1 MQDDKEALRRR
12 FSELCDRAETRRS
25 PVFSDFLDMHEQ
37 SVLEEIR
44 FSSPVFL
51 WGGYNEAERRIA
63 CFGFTETPETDELPA
78 QWICIAPAAQKFA
91 DALTHRDFLGAL
103 LSLGLR
109 REMIGDIVV
118 TENCGYVFCMR
129 TVVSCILSELSRV
142 KHTTVRCSAA
152 EALPPDAVRAPEY
165 SEFVVAGTRL
175 DALCAA
181 VFHLSRADA
190 QKRIAAGRVFVNS
203 REITKSDFSPS
214 DGDIISVRG
223 LGRFVYDGVARETK
237 KGKLRVEIGIYK

>member
-12 FSELCDRAETRRS
+12 FSELCDRADTRRT

-37 SVLEEIR
+37 SVLEETR

-51 WGGYNEAERRIA
+51 WGGYKEAERRIA
-63 CFGFTETPETDELPA
+63 CFGFTETPEIDALPA

-118 TENCGYVFCMR
+118 TENCGYVFCIR

-142 KHTTVRCSAA
+142 KHTTVRCSAV
-152 EALPPDAVRAPEY
+152 EALPPDAVCAPEY
-165 SEFVVAGTRL
+165 SEVVVAGTRL

-181 VFHLSRADA
+181 VFRLSRADA

-203 REITKSDFSPS
+203 REITKSDFSPTE
-214 DGDIISVRG
+214 GDIISVRG
-223 LGRFVYDGVARETK
+223 LGRFVFDGVARETK

>member
-12 FSELCDRAETRRS
+12 FSELCDRADTRRT

-223 LGRFVYDGVARETK
+223 LGRFVFDGVARETK

>member
-12 FSELCDRAETRRS
+12 FSELCDRADTRRT

-37 SVLEEIR
+37 SVLEETR

-51 WGGYNEAERRIA
+51 WGGYKEAERRIA

-118 TENCGYVFCMR
+118 TENCGYVFACAR
-129 TVVSCILSELSRV
+129 SFPAFFRSF
-142 KHTTVRCSAA
+142 
-152 EALPPDAVRAPEY
+152 RA
-165 SEFVVAGTRL
+165 
-175 DALCAA
+175 
-181 VFHLSRADA
+181 
-190 QKRIAAGRVFVNS
+190 
-203 REITKSDFSPS
+203 
-214 DGDIISVRG
+214 
-223 LGRFVYDGVARETK
+223 
-237 KGKLRVEIGIYK
+237 

>member
-165 SEFVVAGTRL
+165 SEFVVSGTRL

-190 QKRIAAGRVFVNS
+190 QKRIASGRVFVNS

-223 LGRFVYDGVARETK
+223 LGRFVFDGVARETK

>member
-37 SVLEEIR
+37 SVLEETR

-51 WGGYNEAERRIA
+51 CGGYQEAERRIA
-63 CFGFTETPETDELPA
+63 CFGFTEMPETDALPA

-142 KHTTVRCSAA
+142 KHTTVRCSAV
-152 EALPPDAVRAPEY
+152 EVLPPDAVRAPEY
-165 SEFVVAGTRL
+165 SEVVVAGTRL

-181 VFHLSRADA
+181 VFRLSRADA

-223 LGRFVYDGVARETK
+223 LGRFVFDGIARETK

>member
-181 VFHLSRADA
+181 VFNLSRADA
-190 QKRIAAGRVFVNS
+190 QKRIASGRVFVNS

>member
-1 MQDDKEALRRR
+1 MQDEKEALRKR
-12 FSELCDRAETRRS
+12 FSELCDRAELRRA

-37 SVLEEIR
+37 SILQETR
-44 FSSPVFL
+44 FSSSVFL
-51 WGGYNEAERRIA
+51 CGGYDTAERRIA
-63 CFGFTETPETDELPA
+63 CFGFSEPPEAEELPA
-78 QWICIAPAAQKFA
+78 QWLCIKPAAQKFA

-118 TENCGYVFCMR
+118 TENCGYVFCMQ
-129 TVVSCILSELSRV
+129 TVVSCVLSELSRV
-142 KHTTVRCSAA
+142 KHTTVRCSVAKS
-152 EALPPDAVRAPEY
+152 LPLDAVRPPEY
-165 SEFVVAGTRL
+165 GEFVVSGTRL

-181 VFHLSRADA
+181 VFRLSRSDA

-203 REITKSDFSPS
+203 REITKSDFLPQ

-223 LGRFVYDGVARETK
+223 VGRFVFGGIARETK
-237 KGKLRVEIGIYK
+237 KGKLRILAGLYA

>member
-1 MQDDKEALRRR
+1 MNFRRSGFALRPPRR
-12 FSELCDRAETRRS
+12 NSPTRS
-25 PVFSDFLDMHEQ
+25 PTA
-37 SVLEEIR
+37 I
-44 FSSPVFL
+44 
-51 WGGYNEAERRIA
+51 
-63 CFGFTETPETDELPA
+63 
-78 QWICIAPAAQKFA
+78 
-91 DALTHRDFLGAL
+91 FLGAL

-181 VFHLSRADA
+181 VFRLSRADA

-203 REITKSDFSPS
+203 REITKSDFLPS

-223 LGRFVYDGVARETK
+223 LGRFVFDGVARETK